1 MYVLLSISGKD
12 RTGIVRDVAG
22 ALLNIDASIED
33 STMTALRGRFT
44 MMLIVHLAEKSSL
57 GELKAALSDLEQRTD
72 LIVQSQS
79 ISEEEVA
86 SVPKEPDCVITVSG
100 ANRPGIVH
108 AVSDILARCGAE
120 IVDVSTQS
128 RVSGEGG
135 DLYMMALEVVAGSA
149 VDELRSSIQDSAGK
163 LGIEI
168 HIHELEAGIL

>member
-22 ALLNIDASIED
+22 ALLNIHASIED

-44 MMLIVHLAEKSSL
+44 MMLIVSLAEKSSL

-72 LIVQSQS
+72 LIIQSQS

-86 SVPKEPDCVITVSG
+86 HVPKEPDCVMTVSG
-100 ANRPGIVH
+100 ANQPGIVH
-108 AVSDILARCGAE
+108 AVSDILARYGAE

-128 RVSGEGG
+128 RASDEGG

-149 VDELRSSIQDSAGK
+149 MDELRSAIQDSADK
-163 LGIEI
+163 LGVEI
-168 HIHELEAGIL
+168 HIHELDAGIL